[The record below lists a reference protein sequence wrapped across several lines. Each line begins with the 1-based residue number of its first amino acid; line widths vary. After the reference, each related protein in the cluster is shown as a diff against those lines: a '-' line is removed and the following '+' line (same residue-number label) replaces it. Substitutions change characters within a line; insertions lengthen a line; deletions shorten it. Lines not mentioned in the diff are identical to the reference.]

1 MTEQEARA
9 RFVSIA
15 LSYVG
20 MQKGSTLHHYLIDQY
35 NKIRPLPRAYE
46 VSYKDD
52 YCAAF
57 VSSCAYQAGM
67 SSIIFPECGC
77 EEMIKLYQRAG
88 RWEERDDYRPKIG
101 DLLFYDWQDSGKGDD
116 TGWADHVAVVVAVD
130 ANGYD
135 TCEGNTSGGQVL
147 KKRRSFDE
155 QYTRGFALPD
165 YASFAFACNAANKEQ
180 PSSYAAEAVAWA
192 KKNGISDGKDPKA
205 YATREQ
211 LITMLYRYH
220 NKFKEES

>member
-9 RFVSIA
+9 RFVSIC

-20 MQKGSTLHHYLIDQY
+20 MQKGSALHHYLIDQY
-35 NKIRPLPRAYE
+35 NKIKPLPRAYA
-46 VSYKDD
+46 VSYTDD

-67 SSIIFPECGC
+67 TSIIFPECGC
-77 EEMIKLYQRAG
+77 EEMIKLYQKAG
-88 RWEERDDYRPKIG
+88 RWMERDDYRPKIG

-130 ANGYD
+130 SNGYD

-155 QYTRGFALPD
+155 EKTRGFALPD
-165 YASFAFACNAANKEQ
+165 YSAFAASCNAANKDK
-180 PSSYAAEAVAWA
+180 PSGYAADAIAWA
-192 KKNGISDGKDPKA
+192 KANGISDGKDPKA
-205 YATREQ
+205 YAIREQ
-211 LITMLYRYH
+211 VLTMLYRYH
-220 NKFKEES
+220 NKFKEE